1 MWYNLSMNIYFS
13 GIGGVGI
20 GPLAEIAAGAGY
32 DIFGSD
38 TTAGLTTQKL
48 KARGVDMEIGPQTG
62 DFLHKI
68 YNTKGV
74 DWFVYTS
81 ALPEDHPELVLAKQ
95 LGIKTSKRDEL
106 LNKIIEDKNLKLIAV
121 AGTHG
126 KTSTTGMF
134 VWTLKQ
140 LGIPVSWSV
149 GTTLTFGE
157 SGHFNDQSQ
166 LFIYEADEFD
176 RNFLHFSPFVSLIT
190 SLDYDH
196 TDIYKTQK
204 EYFEAFSDFAK
215 QSDFLFSWQDQH
227 SEIFKTL
234 NNTAI
239 LSEVDTNLTL
249 PGEHN
254 KRNASLVIEA
264 LDYLHEIHNIDLGD
278 DYYERAINA
287 LNNFPGTD
295 RRFEEISTGIFSDYG
310 HHPAEIKATLQMA
323 KEIAIRDKY
332 AGVALVYQPHQ
343 NVRQVEIQDDYKP
356 DIVSDADK
364 IIWLPTYLSRED
376 PNLEILTPKFLTRK
390 IEQNKVEFAKMD
402 TDLQQRISDLRAQNY
417 LILAMNAGTLDGW
430 LRNNF

>member
-1 MWYNLSMNIYFS
+1 MNIYFS

-38 TTAGLTTQKL
+38 TTAGLTIQKL
-48 KARGVDMEIGPQTG
+48 KARGVDMKIGPQTG

-68 YNTKGV
+68 YNTQGV

-157 SGHFNDQSQ
+157 SGHFDNQSQ

-227 SEIFKTL
+227 SEIFTML

-239 LSEVDTNLTL
+239 LSEIDTNLTL
-249 PGEHN
+249 PGKHN

-356 DIVSDADK
+356 GIVSDADK

-390 IEQNKVEFAKMD
+390 IEQDKVEFAKMD

>member
-1 MWYNLSMNIYFS
+1 MNIYFS

-38 TTAGLTTQKL
+38 TTAGLTIQKL
-48 KARGVDMEIGPQTG
+48 KARGVDMKIGPQTG

-68 YNTKGV
+68 YNTQGV

-157 SGHFNDQSQ
+157 SGHFDNQSQ

-227 SEIFKTL
+227 SEIFTML

-239 LSEVDTNLTL
+239 LSEIDTNLTL
-249 PGEHN
+249 PGKHN

-278 DYYERAINA
+278 DYYEKTINA

-310 HHPAEIKATLQMA
+310 HHPAEIKATLQVT

-332 AGVALVYQPHQ
+332 AGVALAYQPHQ

-390 IEQNKVEFAKMD
+390 IEQDNVELAKMD

>member
-1 MWYNLSMNIYFS
+1 MNIYFS

-38 TTAGLTTQKL
+38 TTAGLTIQKL
-48 KARGVDMEIGPQTG
+48 KARGVDMKIGPQTG

-68 YNTKGV
+68 YNTQGV

-157 SGHFNDQSQ
+157 SGHFDNQSQ

-227 SEIFKTL
+227 SEIFTML

-239 LSEVDTNLTL
+239 LSEIDTNLTL
-249 PGEHN
+249 PGKHN

-390 IEQNKVEFAKMD
+390 IEQDKVEFAKMD

>member
-1 MWYNLSMNIYFS
+1 MNIYFS

-38 TTAGLTTQKL
+38 TTAGLTIQKL
-48 KARGVDMEIGPQTG
+48 KARGVDMKIGPQTG

-68 YNTKGV
+68 YNTQGV

-157 SGHFNDQSQ
+157 SGHFDNQSQ

-227 SEIFKTL
+227 SEIFTML

-239 LSEVDTNLTL
+239 LSEIDTNLTL
-249 PGEHN
+249 PGKHN

-287 LNNFPGTD
+287 LNNFPGAD

-390 IEQNKVEFAKMD
+390 IEQDKVEFAKMD

>member
-1 MWYNLSMNIYFS
+1 MNIYFS

-38 TTAGLTTQKL
+38 TTAGLTIQKL
-48 KARGVDMEIGPQTG
+48 KARGVDMKIGPQTG

-68 YNTKGV
+68 YNTQGV

-157 SGHFNDQSQ
+157 SGHFDNQSQ

-227 SEIFKTL
+227 SEIFTML

-239 LSEVDTNLTL
+239 LSEIDTNLTL
-249 PGEHN
+249 PGKHN

-287 LNNFPGTD
+287 LNNFPGAD

-310 HHPAEIKATLQMA
+310 HHPAEIKATLQMT

-390 IEQNKVEFAKMD
+390 IEQDKVEFAKMD

>member
-1 MWYNLSMNIYFS
+1 MNIYFS

-38 TTAGLTTQKL
+38 TTAGLTIQKL
-48 KARGVDMEIGPQTG
+48 KARGVDMKIGPQTG

-68 YNTKGV
+68 YNTQGV

-157 SGHFNDQSQ
+157 SGHFDNQSQ

-227 SEIFKTL
+227 SEIFTML

-239 LSEVDTNLTL
+239 LSEIDTNLTL
-249 PGEHN
+249 PGKHN

>member
-1 MWYNLSMNIYFS
+1 MNIYFS

-38 TTAGLTTQKL
+38 TTAGLTIQKL
-48 KARGVDMEIGPQTG
+48 KARGVDMKIGPQTG

-68 YNTKGV
+68 YNTQGV

-157 SGHFNDQSQ
+157 SGHFDNQSQ

-227 SEIFKTL
+227 SEIFTML

-239 LSEVDTNLTL
+239 LSEIDTNLTL
-249 PGEHN
+249 PGKHN

-278 DYYERAINA
+278 DYYEKTINA

-390 IEQNKVEFAKMD
+390 IEQDKVEFAKMD